1 MLGSRHIK
9 FESHGRTE
17 VLQFELLLNRGDQIW
32 RFVFLDRHFG
42 VSCHPKRIRSDNF
55 ETGKKQIEI
64 VRHNLF
70 EPDEALEFVASLQ
83 LLCLRS
89 LVVLTGNG
97 NETPKHVRQLD
108 PSEAFTSFKI
118 FDDDREIE
126 TEVRDMGKRVSR
138 VDGQRSQSGKYL
150 AYEVLAE
157 AVTVPLVQFINV
169 EHMNAR
175 FAQLGQ
181 EILLPTNLMPLRM
194 NRQVTAYGQHLF
206 RRRHGIRGSLTRPSR
221 NLAAEA

>member
-55 ETGKKQIEI
+55 EAGKKQIEI

-89 LVVLTGNG
+89 LVVRQGMGTSRRNTSGNLTRA
-97 NETPKHVRQLD
+97 KHS
-108 PSEAFTSFKI
+108 P
-118 FDDDREIE
+118 
-126 TEVRDMGKRVSR
+126 
-138 VDGQRSQSGKYL
+138 RSK
-150 AYEVLAE
+150 
-157 AVTVPLVQFINV
+157 
-169 EHMNAR
+169 
-175 FAQLGQ
+175 
-181 EILLPTNLMPLRM
+181 
-194 NRQVTAYGQHLF
+194 
-206 RRRHGIRGSLTRPSR
+206 SLTTTARLKLR
-221 NLAAEA
+221 FEI